1 MAKQNSSAVANNQ
14 APIPEACRPFIKLSE
29 DGKSVFVTMRLDRYA
44 EVLIRK
50 SVTRKIDRCKIQP
63 DRYPTTYLYGEGR
76 KCRDGAETKDAKGK
90 ALSAKVAAGAK
101 QLLDNAIAHCDARIE
116 WLYGKREGK
125 ASSSGVSTV
134 TRECRKLFVKYA
146 LKNLSDDKKKRYTP
160 KSLPSALVAAK
171 SLDAAKA
178 EAKRIGVPKKKL
190 DLLVKR
196 AESIAALLDDDTDM
210 SI

>member
-1 MAKQNSSAVANNQ
+1 MAKQNSSAVSRTQ
-14 APIPEACRPFIKLSE
+14 KDVPEASRPFIKMSE
-29 DGKSVFVTMRLDRYA
+29 CGQYVFITMKLDRYA

-50 SVTRKIDRCKIQP
+50 SVTRKIDRAKIQP

-90 ALSAKVAAGAK
+90 SLSAKVAAQAK
-101 QLLDNAIAHCDARIE
+101 QLLDNAVAHCDARIE

-125 ASSSGVSTV
+125 ASSSSVTTI

-146 LKNLSDDKKKRYTP
+146 LKNLSDDKNKRYTP

-190 DLLVKR
+190 ALLVKR
-196 AESIAALLDDDTDM
+196 GESIAALLDDDTDM